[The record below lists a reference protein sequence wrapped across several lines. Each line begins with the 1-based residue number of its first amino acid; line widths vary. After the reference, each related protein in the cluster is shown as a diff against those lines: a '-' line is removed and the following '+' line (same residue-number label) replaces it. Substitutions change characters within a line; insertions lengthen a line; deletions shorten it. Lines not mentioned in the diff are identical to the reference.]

1 MKVKEQSVV
10 TCKPHWISMVPV
22 GFFAIMFFFGGF
34 SYLFDGMFNDFLIS
48 LTIAAVLIVVMFI
61 QSKSSS
67 LVLTES
73 AVVGKV
79 GIIRTKKLA
88 SPISKIQDISVS
100 SGLLGKLF
108 RYSTVVVSTAGS
120 SGAEYVFKRVTN
132 GNELQEEFLTRAK

>member
-1 MKVKEQSVV
+1 MKVKEQPVV
-10 TCKPHWISMVPV
+10 ICKPHWISEVPA
-22 GFFAIMFFFGGF
+22 GFFALVFFIGGVG
-34 SYLFDGMFNDFLIS
+34 YLFDGMFNDFLIS
-48 LTIAAVLIVVMFI
+48 LTIAAVLVVVMLI

-67 LVLTES
+67 LVLTET

-100 SGLLGKLF
+100 SGLLGKIF

-120 SGAEYVFKRVTN
+120 GGAEYVFKRVTK
-132 GNELQEEFLTRAK
+132 GEQLQEEFLARTK